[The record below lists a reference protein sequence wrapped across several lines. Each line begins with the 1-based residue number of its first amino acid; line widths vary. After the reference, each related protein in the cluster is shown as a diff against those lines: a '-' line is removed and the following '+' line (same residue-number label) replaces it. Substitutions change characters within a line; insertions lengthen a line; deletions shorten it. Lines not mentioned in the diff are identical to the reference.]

1 MKEDYKKDIY
11 EGINLFKNLTQ
22 EEKARAEG
30 ILIGMQI
37 QKETAFQ
44 GSNDKTESV
53 KK

>member
-1 MKEDYKKDIY
+1 MKEDYKKDVY

-37 QKETAFQ
+37 QKETSFH
-44 GSNDKTESV
+44 SSSDKTENV